1 MLAVLYSKLGQD
13 DKSGKCLSKLLHL
26 SDHVCEGD
34 PSLPD
39 EVLYGR
45 AGYLFSLLFVQQHLG
60 PEKINPGIIN
70 QVSVDQHTTASPI
83 FIKNLTGYCC
93 K

>member
-1 MLAVLYSKLGQD
+1 MSVQAV
-13 DKSGKCLSKLLHL
+13 KSVRSC
-26 SDHVCEGD
+26 VRRD

-60 PEKINPGIIN
+60 AEKIDLGIIN
-70 QVSVDQHTTASPI
+70 QVHKLFNIQ
-83 FIKNLTGYCC
+83 
-93 K
+93 

>member
-1 MLAVLYSKLGQD
+1 MLVVLYSKLGQD
-13 DKSGKCLSKLLHL
+13 AKSETCLSKLLSL
-26 SDHVCEGD
+26 SDHVCGGD

-60 PEKINPGIIN
+60 AEKIDLGIIN
-70 QVSVDQHTTASPI
+70 QVHKLFNIQ
-83 FIKNLTGYCC
+83 
-93 K
+93 